1 MPLDLSALTARCAA
15 LPAGATVT
23 VIIPRGNPVT
33 IGGAVYQE
41 QDTFVVPAAIFA
53 PAALQPPPPKGDAPQ
68 PERYMVASSTL
79 NVRQSAD
86 RDSALVGKI
95 AAGERVAVTGEAIG
109 GYVKLSSREGYVLAS
124 GLTGA

>member
-41 QDTFVVPAAIFA
+41 QDTYVIPAAMLTGAQDVA
-53 PAALQPPPPKGDAPQ
+53 PLPTTAT
-68 PERYMVASSTL
+68 STL
-79 NVRQSAD
+79 NLRAD
-86 RDSALVGKI
+86 PERGAALVGQVQ
-95 AAGERVAVTGEAIG
+95 AGAAVTVTGAAVGEYAPVTLAG
-109 GYVKLSSREGYVLAS
+109 WVLSSGV
-124 GLTGA
+124 G